1 MALLDN
7 WTEEMQS
14 AYLYHVLAATEENV
28 TKSRLFGELAASA
41 EAQAEIW
48 ADQVHQE
55 GGSVPGEFHPPFRAR
70 LVAKLIRWLGPR
82 RIRPILAAI
91 KVRGISV
98 YSQALTTNGHAM
110 PTSVDDFGHRHKGTE
125 SGGNLRAAVFGV
137 SDGLVSNTSLIM
149 GVAGAGADAKTI
161 LLTGVAGLLAGGLSM
176 AAGEY
181 ISMRSQREMYEYQ
194 IGLEREELEQYPE
207 QEAEELALIY
217 HARGIP
223 LEEARTLSRG
233 ILTNPEHA
241 LDTLAREELGLNP
254 QELGSPWGAALA
266 SLLAFSVGA
275 VIPVLPFLWWA
286 QDLGAAATMSTSA
299 ALAAISLFGVGAVL
313 SLYTG
318 RKAVYSGLRMVFIGV
333 GAGLVTYFIGSMLGV
348 RLA

>member
-149 GVAGAGADAKTI
+149 GVAGAGAGAKTI

-207 QEAEELALIY
+207 QE
-217 HARGIP
+217 
-223 LEEARTLSRG
+223 
-233 ILTNPEHA
+233 
-241 LDTLAREELGLNP
+241 
-254 QELGSPWGAALA
+254 
-266 SLLAFSVGA
+266 
-275 VIPVLPFLWWA
+275 
-286 QDLGAAATMSTSA
+286 
-299 ALAAISLFGVGAVL
+299 
-313 SLYTG
+313 
-318 RKAVYSGLRMVFIGV
+318 
-333 GAGLVTYFIGSMLGV
+333 
-348 RLA
+348 